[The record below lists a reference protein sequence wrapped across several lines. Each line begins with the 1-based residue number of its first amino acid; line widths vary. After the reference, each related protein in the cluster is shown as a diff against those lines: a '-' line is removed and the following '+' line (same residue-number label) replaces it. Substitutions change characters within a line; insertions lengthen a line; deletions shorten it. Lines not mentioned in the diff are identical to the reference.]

1 MTGIKENTEK
11 INIIGA
17 GLAGLSAARILAEMG
32 IPVRLV
38 SVQQSERAQSNLAEG
53 GINAALNVMGENDTV
68 GEHFQDTM
76 AGGCKL
82 ADPNMVAGLTRAA
95 PDLVRDLDGLGVPF
109 HREKGKLIQ
118 RNFGGQKKKRTSYA
132 KSSTGKVLMA
142 AMIDQ
147 VRRYEAEGLVDRYC
161 HHRFERLVLEE
172 GVCQGAEITDI
183 YSKKIVYFPGK
194 VIMACGGMNGMFP
207 GLTTG
212 TTADTGTASARL
224 FCQGV
229 CFANLEFLQYHPTTV
244 EISGKRLLVS
254 EAARGE
260 GGRLFYEKEDGSPCY
275 FMEEKYG
282 QRGNLMPRDVISR
295 EMALLGRQAYLDLRD
310 LPKETWDHKLSDL
323 REEIIHY
330 LGIDPTIA
338 AIPVSPGIH
347 YFMGGI
353 FVDEDHR
360 TNIPGLYAAGECA
373 CAYHGANRLGGNSLL
388 GAVYGGRKAAQCA
401 GEEYL
406 KQDHEGYNQQNLTEI
421 TEPDLKREEELS
433 IKDLALEEKMAR
445 TLASAMGILREK
457 SQLDDALKI
466 ISRLQKQAVSEE
478 TRARLLLARAML
490 LSALERKESRGA
502 HTRLDYPETDED
514 FRRTTRVACHGET
527 ISIDFQEIPDLR
539 PEIS

>member
-1 MTGIKENTEK
+1 MAGIKENTEK

-457 SQLDDALKI
+457 SQLDDALEI

-514 FRRTTRVACHGET
+514 FRRTTRVACHGEA

>member
-244 EISGKRLLVS
+244 EIIGKRLLVS

-421 TEPDLKREEELS
+421 TEPDLKKEEELN
-433 IKDLALEEKMAR
+433 IKDQALEGKMAR

-457 SQLDDALKI
+457 SQLDDALEI

-514 FRRTTRVACHGET
+514 FRRTTRVAYHGEA

>member
-82 ADPNMVAGLTRAA
+82 ADPNMVAGLTRSA

-406 KQDHEGYNQQNLTEI
+406 KQDHEDYNQQNLTEI
-421 TEPDLKREEELS
+421 TEPDLKKEEELN

-457 SQLDDALKI
+457 SQLDDALEI

-514 FRRTTRVACHGET
+514 FRRTTRVACHGEA